1 MTLLQAKRQEK
12 SFLRLDL
19 RLKNIKQGNNDFF
32 LESIQ
37 QEKWLLVL
45 VVKLE
50 NYGTADISKGYDL
63 TNKL

>member
-1 MTLLQAKRQEK
+1 MLQAKRQEK
-12 SFLRLDL
+12 SFLRLVL

-50 NYGTADISKGYDL
+50 NYGTADISKGDDL